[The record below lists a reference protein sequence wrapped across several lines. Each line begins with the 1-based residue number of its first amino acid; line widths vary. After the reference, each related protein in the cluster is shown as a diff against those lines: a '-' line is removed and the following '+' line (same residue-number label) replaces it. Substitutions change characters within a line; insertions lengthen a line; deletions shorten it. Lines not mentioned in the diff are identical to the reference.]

1 MWNRG
6 CSSHFVIWTPRPLS
20 HFSIW
25 VSPDGAIWSR
35 DYCPHWDLSNDRFAS
50 KYEIAIVLS
59 HWVWGHFVIQQLI
72 SRTVHLSYLALWANL
87 FLFANLIILPLFKKT
102 SRACRLKTKLLHVL
116 FKDFQALPLRSYSPV
131 FPLGYSVLQSHRAAH
146 SSINSSYSQL
156 ILRVLY
162 RLFPVPGMP
171 VRSLAEDSS
180 VQRSFYSF
188 LFLKLLLVKLI

>member
-1 MWNRG
+1 MSLPRWCYMEQRLLPPLRPVKWQI
-6 CSSHFVIWTPRPLS
+6 CQQIWDCYCFKPLS
-20 HFSIW
+20 LR
-25 VSPDGAIWSR
+25 P
-35 DYCPHWDLSNDRFAS
+35 
-50 KYEIAIVLS
+50 
-59 HWVWGHFVIQQLI
+59 FVIQQLI

-116 FKDFQALPLRSYSPV
+116 FKDFQALPLRSYPPV

-156 ILRVLY
+156 ILHVLY